1 MFSAQSVRETI
12 GAAFSAGTVG
22 ARETHRSPRDVVLSA
37 AALLLTIA
45 LAAPSGAAFAAQS
58 NEQPSTEQPYT
69 GDLMDDGIG
78 RYQAGAPVHALELF
92 LQAAQTDPN
101 AALPWIWAGIA
112 ATAAGK
118 MQDADQY
125 FKHGLE
131 DQHTAFQDRIIRGWL
146 SRLTVFTVAPAPR
159 PAKPGTPEAIA
170 TLARATN
177 PRLTPAQAEWLGER
191 LVAAAKQQHVDPW
204 LVAAVIYVE
213 SKFNQASVSRRGAT
227 GLGQLMPHTARAA
240 GVNAHDAWGNLLGT
254 SMTLGACLRQFG
266 DWRLALAAYN
276 AGSTAVYRYRGV
288 PPFAETRWYVTA
300 VLAVYKHIRP
310 E

>member
-1 MFSAQSVRETI
+1 MFSAHTVKAI
-12 GAAFSAGTVG
+12 GAAFCAGTAG
-22 ARETHRSPRDVVLSA
+22 MREIRRAPRGVVLSA
-37 AALLLTIA
+37 AALLLIFA
-45 LAAPSGAAFAAQS
+45 LAVPSGAAFAAEPS
-58 NEQPSTEQPYT
+58 EQPSTEQPYT
-69 GDLMDDGIG
+69 GDLVADGIG
-78 RYQAGAPVHALELF
+78 RYEAGAPVHALELF
-92 LQAAQTDPN
+92 LQAAQADPS
-101 AALPWIWAGIA
+101 ASLPWIWAGIA

-118 MQDADQY
+118 MRDADQY

-146 SRLTVFTVAPAPR
+146 SRLTVFTTAPAPR

-240 GVNAHDAWGNLLGT
+240 GVNPHDAWGNLLGT